1 MAGLLQRTAE
11 GIDSLSRSVWDDSSQ
26 LEKAI
31 IVVVLIVTGAA
42 IPVVPIVLIA
52 RYIAN

>member
-1 MAGLLQRTAE
+1 MAGLVARTAA

-31 IVVVLIVTGAA
+31 IVVVLIGTGAA
-42 IPVVPIVLIA
+42 IPVVPTVVIA
-52 RYIAN
+52 R